1 MGIPFNI
8 EPNAVQKTAQPR
20 VVDEKAKAKL
30 QKAAK
35 DFEAIFV
42 NYLLQSMRKTVQK
55 DEEEG
60 GGFGGEMMM
69 EMFDQEL
76 SKNIA
81 RKSSLGF
88 GEMLYKKMTGESLPK
103 ETAKREIVRA
113 ITSGEKTMTDK
124 TPFFPK
130 LQTEA
135 VKTEIIPIKK
145 GKSTTV
151 VNAVEKYNDIVN
163 RAAAK
168 YDLDTS
174 LIKAVIASESAGN
187 PHAHSSANAKGL
199 MQLIDSTATMVGV
212 KNVWDPEQNIHGGTK
227 YLKQLMDK
235 FDGDVKLAVASYN
248 AGPAKIE
255 KTRKIPAIPET
266 QQYVRRV
273 MNYIDVFSIEK
284 D

>member
-1 MGIPFNI
+1 MGIPFKI
-8 EPNAVQKTAQPR
+8 EPTTVQKAAQPK

-55 DEEEG
+55 EDGEG
-60 GGFGGEMMM
+60 EGDGGFGGEMMLA
-69 EMFDQEL
+69 MFDQEL
-76 SKNIA
+76 SKNISN
-81 RKSSLGF
+81 KSSLGF

-103 ETAKREIVRA
+103 ETVKREIVRA
-113 ITSGEKTMTDK
+113 IAPEQKT
-124 TPFFPK
+124 
-130 LQTEA
+130 A
-135 VKTEIIPIKK
+135 VASVAAMVPAKK

-151 VNAVEKYNDIVN
+151 RTAVEKYDDIVN

-187 PHAHSSANAKGL
+187 PHALSSSNAKGL

-212 KNVWDPEQNIHGGTK
+212 KNIWDPEQNIHGGAK
-227 YLKQLMDK
+227 YLKHLMDK

-273 MNYIDVFSIEK
+273 MNYIDVFSMEK

>member
-1 MGIPFNI
+1 MGVPFNI
-8 EPNAVQKTAQPR
+8 ETNAASKAVQPK

-30 QKAAK
+30 QKVAK

-42 NYLLQSMRKTVQK
+42 NYLLQSMRKTAQHE
-55 DEEEG
+55 DEEGEK
-60 GGFGGEMMM
+60 GFGSDMML

-76 SKNIA
+76 AKNIS
-81 RKSSLGF
+81 RNSSLGF
-88 GEMLYKKMTGESLPK
+88 GEMLYKKMTGDSLPK
-103 ETAKREIVRA
+103 ETVKREIVQA
-113 ITSGEKTMTDK
+113 IAPKEKT
-124 TPFFPK
+124 
-130 LQTEA
+130 EVAHA
-135 VKTEIIPIKK
+135 VSAAPIKK

-151 VNAVEKYNDIVN
+151 KNAVEKYDDIVS

-168 YDLDTS
+168 YDLDSS

-187 PHAHSSANAKGL
+187 PQAHSSANAKGL

-212 KNVWDPEQNIHGGTK
+212 KNVWDPEQNIHGGAK

-248 AGPAKIE
+248 AGPANIE

-273 MNYIDVFSIEK
+273 LNYIDVFSVGKE
-284 D
+284 

>member
-8 EPNAVQKTAQPR
+8 EPNGVQKTAQPR

-42 NYLLQSMRKTVQK
+42 NYLLQSMRKSVQK

-60 GGFGGEMMM
+60 GGFGGEMMQD
-69 EMFDQEL
+69 MFDQEL
-76 SKNIA
+76 SKSIS
-81 RKSSLGF
+81 RTSSLGF

-103 ETAKREIVRA
+103 ETVKREIVRA
-113 ITSGEKTMTDK
+113 IAPEQNSVVANVPPM
-124 TPFFPK
+124 
-130 LQTEA
+130 LA
-135 VKTEIIPIKK
+135 KK
-145 GKSTTV
+145 GKSTSVTT
-151 VNAVEKYNDIVN
+151 AVEKYDDIVN
-163 RAAAK
+163 RAAKK

-174 LIKAVIASESAGN
+174 LIKAVMASESAGN
-187 PHAHSSANAKGL
+187 PRAHSSGNAKGL
-199 MQLIDSTATMVGV
+199 MQLIDSTATLVGV
-212 KNVWDPEQNIHGGTK
+212 KNVWDPEQNIHGGAK
-227 YLKQLMDK
+227 YLKQMMDK

-248 AGPAKIE
+248 AGPARVE
-255 KTRKIPAIPET
+255 KTRTIPAIPET

-273 MNYIDVFSIEK
+273 MKYIDVFSTKK

>member
-8 EPNAVQKTAQPR
+8 EPNTVPKTVQPR

-55 DEEEG
+55 DDEGEEG
-60 GGFGGEMMM
+60 KFGGEMML

-88 GEMLYKKMTGESLPK
+88 GEMLYKKMTGESMPK
-103 ETAKREIVRA
+103 ETVKREIVHA
-113 ITSGEKTMTDK
+113 IAPE
-124 TPFFPK
+124 
-130 LQTEA
+130 Q
-135 VKTEIIPIKK
+135 KTEVAIKTIFPIKK

-151 VNAVEKYNDIVN
+151 KNAVEKYDDIVN
-163 RAAAK
+163 RAAQK

-174 LIKAVIASESAGN
+174 LIKAVMASESAGN
-187 PHAHSSANAKGL
+187 PHAQSSANAKGL

-212 KNVWDPEQNIHGGTK
+212 KNVWDPEQNIHGGAK

-273 MNYIDVFSIEK
+273 MNYIDVFSLAKE
-284 D
+284 

>member
-8 EPNAVQKTAQPR
+8 EPNTVQKSAQPR

-60 GGFGGEMMM
+60 GGFGGEMML

-76 SKNIA
+76 SKNIS

-88 GEMLYKKMTGESLPK
+88 GEMLYKKMTGESMPK
-103 ETAKREIVRA
+103 ETVKREIVHA
-113 ITSGEKTMTDK
+113 IAAEQKTAGDNGAIIQK
-124 TPFFPK
+124 
-130 LQTEA
+130 Q
-135 VKTEIIPIKK
+135 KTEVAIGTIIPIKK
-145 GKSTTV
+145 GKSLTV
-151 VNAVEKYNDIVN
+151 KNAVEKYDDIVN
-163 RAAAK
+163 RAAKK

-248 AGPAKIE
+248 AGPARIE

-266 QQYVRRV
+266 QQYVRTV
-273 MNYIDVFSIEK
+273 MKYIDVFSPGK

>member
-20 VVDEKAKAKL
+20 VVDEKEKAKL
-30 QKAAK
+30 QKAAR

-42 NYLLQSMRKTVQK
+42 NYLLKSMRKTVQK

-60 GGFGGEMMM
+60 GGFGGEMMQD
-69 EMFDQEL
+69 MFDLEL
-76 SKNIA
+76 SKGISRTA
-81 RKSSLGF
+81 SLGF

-103 ETAKREIVRA
+103 ETVKSEIVRA
-113 ITSGEKTMTDK
+113 MVPERKSIAV
-124 TPFFPK
+124 
-130 LQTEA
+130 EA
-135 VKTEIIPIKK
+135 LPVSLKK
-145 GKSTTV
+145 GKSSTV
-151 VNAVEKYNDIVN
+151 TNAVGKYDDIVN

-168 YDLDTS
+168 YDLDSS

-187 PHAHSSANAKGL
+187 PHALSSSNAKGL

-212 KNVWDPEQNIHGGTK
+212 KNVWDPEQNIHGGAK

-235 FDGDVKLAVASYN
+235 FDGNVKLAVASYN
-248 AGPAKIE
+248 AGPARIE
-255 KTRKIPAIPET
+255 KTRTIPAIPET

-273 MNYIDVFSIEK
+273 MKYIDVFSSKK